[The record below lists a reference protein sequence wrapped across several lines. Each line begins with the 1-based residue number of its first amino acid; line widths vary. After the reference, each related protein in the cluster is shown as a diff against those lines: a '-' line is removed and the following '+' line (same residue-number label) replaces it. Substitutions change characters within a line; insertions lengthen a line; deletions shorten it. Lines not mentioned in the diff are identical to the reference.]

1 MPFSQC
7 DSYILLQS
15 KIHDKD
21 GESVMGKF
29 IKLLAGIVLAL
40 SMALSGN
47 LMSTNVLAAN
57 DAALYISGA
66 RFLTAL
72 HGQADDNSEI
82 VVALYEKNG
91 EDIAYINDGISHVY
105 TSYTVS
111 DATIKGIGQVQ
122 RYAVEGTLVLNFFMA
137 GDIPCLMTD
146 EGKIYACEYL
156 NNYYV
161 TQIQNQD

>member
-1 MPFSQC
+1 MPFPQC

-21 GESVMGKF
+21 GESIMGKF
-29 IKLLAGIVLAL
+29 IKILAGIVLAL

-105 TSYTVS
+105 TDYTQS
-111 DATIKGIGQVQ
+111 NTTINGIGAVE
-122 RYAVEGTLVLNFFMA
+122 RYAFEGTLVLNFFMA

>member
-1 MPFSQC
+1 MPFPQC

-21 GESVMGKF
+21 GESIMGKF

-137 GDIPCLMTD
+137 GDIPCIMLND
-146 EGKIYACEYL
+146 GRVFACEYL
-156 NNYYV
+156 DNYEV
-161 TQIQNQD
+161 SQIQSYD

>member
-1 MPFSQC
+1 
-7 DSYILLQS
+7 
-15 KIHDKD
+15 
-21 GESVMGKF
+21 MGKF
-29 IKLLAGIVLAL
+29 IKVLAGIVLAL

-82 VVALYEKNG
+82 VIALYEKNG
-91 EDIAYINDGISHVY
+91 EDIAYINDGMSHVY

-122 RYAVEGTLVLNFFMA
+122 RYAVEGTLVFNFFMA
-137 GDIPCLMTD
+137 GDIPCIMLD
-146 EGKIYACEYL
+146 DGKVFACEYL
-156 NNYYV
+156 DSYAVSQLQSY
-161 TQIQNQD
+161 D